1 MARNTVP
8 VDAPEHNG
16 AYTEDA
22 EGAWNLSEARELAL
36 QEMDNAAAELVVR
49 EDEIDIDA
57 IPTFTDRAKEAK
69 MAVHKSTRDLLG
81 HDLIL
86 VRWREQEA
94 LLENTGEITKGYFV
108 VGIDLTAKGVFS
120 VFFGGVALLRTLRN
134 VKPPMRCTIEKHG
147 RTLVFK

>member
-1 MARNTVP
+1 MARATVHTDNGTA
-8 VDAPEHNG
+8 VDDIDSPEDDEFSL
-16 AYTEDA
+16 ARA
-22 EGAWNLSEARELAL
+22 SEQAIEA
-36 QEMDNAAAELVVR
+36 MDNASSELVVR

-57 IPTFTDRAKEAK
+57 IPTFEERAKESR

-81 HDLIL
+81 HDLVL

-108 VGIDLTAKGVFS
+108 VGIDLTERGVFS

-134 VKPPMRCTIEKHG
+134 VKPPMRCRIEKHG